1 MPIAFFRIMP
11 KPFSQDALFKVYGR
25 FPQYW
30 DWPGNLAQQG
40 LPVSDGIQDPYFTD
54 CNAYSGQY
62 Y

>member
-1 MPIAFFRIMP
+1 MP

-25 FPQYW
+25 FPEYW

-40 LPVSDGIQDPYFTD
+40 LPVSDGIQEPYVTD
-54 CNAYSGQY
+54 GSAYSGQY